1 MYRFTVLKAQK
12 VYRFTVHGVYRFTV
26 ENLLRRQGF
35 PQQAGSS
42 IRGGKK
48 SFRLERHGGAARRK
62 HHNPSCGVLELE
74 ARVDQMDFP
83 EGLHG
88 FPAEVLDVVVVGS
101 ELSLETAPGDELWFA
116 LTGNRERL
124 VRGPGVEIKGQGR
137 VLEHTKGAK
146 VHRHRRGRKGR
157 VKTSRPAQPSYPPTR
172 TSPDVPSGRLRGDL
186 GIYSPFSDAGA
197 VSGTL
202 YLAKRRL
209 SASARRSWT
218 FPPLL
223 A

>member
-157 VKTSRPAQPSYPPTR
+157 VKLLAQLNPAIPEIDLVGILGVPPEFG
-172 TSPDVPSGRLRGDL
+172 SRGDAHVETPLALPL
-186 GIYSPFSDAGA
+186 GHQLA
-197 VSGTL
+197 TL
-202 YLAKRRL
+202 G
-209 SASARRSWT
+209 
-218 FPPLL
+218 
-223 A
+223 